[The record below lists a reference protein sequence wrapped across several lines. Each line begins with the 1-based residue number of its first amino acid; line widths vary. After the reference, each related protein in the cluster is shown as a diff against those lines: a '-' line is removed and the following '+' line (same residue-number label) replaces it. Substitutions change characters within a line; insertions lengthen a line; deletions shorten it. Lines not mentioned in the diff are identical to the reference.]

1 MIEFSGELTGESK
14 RFVIKNMRRGLFIVS
29 MIVFLVFAIP
39 TVVFAMAYNYLFF
52 IFLIPVSIVLLNPFC
67 QGKNMKKPFN
77 IKITVVE
84 DEVIYEHE
92 TVYNSYAISEVEEVI
107 EYEEYYHILF
117 NNFNKNYVCQK
128 DLLTKGTIEE
138 FEALFEG
145 KITRVNE

>member
-1 MIEFSGELTGESK
+1 
-14 RFVIKNMRRGLFIVS
+14 
-29 MIVFLVFAIP
+29 
-39 TVVFAMAYNYLFF
+39 
-52 IFLIPVSIVLLNPFC
+52 
-67 QGKNMKKPFN
+67 MKKPFN
-77 IKITVVE
+77 VKITVGE

-92 TVYNSYAISEVEEVI
+92 SVYNSYAINEVEEVI